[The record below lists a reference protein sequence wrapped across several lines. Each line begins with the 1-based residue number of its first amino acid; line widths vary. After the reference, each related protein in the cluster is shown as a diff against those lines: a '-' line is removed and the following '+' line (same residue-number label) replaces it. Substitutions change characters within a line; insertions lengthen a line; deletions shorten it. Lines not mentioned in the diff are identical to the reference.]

1 MERYCHGSERS
12 VEMFFVRK
20 TKEHAGQS
28 TVEYVVVL
36 SALLAVVVGL
46 GALVHLFAD
55 GTVANHAVFSASH
68 QVGGESLGAV
78 LDIFTC

>member
-1 MERYCHGSERS
+1 
-12 VEMFFVRK
+12 MFFVQK

-46 GALVHLFAD
+46 GALMHLFSD

-68 QVGGESLGAV
+68 HVGGDFLGAG
-78 LDIFTC
+78 LDVFTF